1 MDWNCAPTCIGS
13 LPHKDPAKALDL
25 VISSL
30 RELPFWPQLPAL
42 GFGENM
48 YAQFS
53 TKLPGVR
60 IDPEAKKVVVDLDN
74 YDPERFYTA
83 VVEEDV
89 DFFAYE
95 KENFRG
101 FFEFIGRKLPSGIKA
116 VKGQITG
123 PISTGLQIFDQTGK
137 SALYDEFYGE
147 IVRKDLNLCAKWQER
162 KLKERSDNVIIF
174 LDEPSLSLVG
184 TPFAPISRE
193 NVVQWIDEVLDGLTC
208 IKGLHC
214 CGNTDWPMVLSTDID
229 ILSFDAYSYAFSIA
243 LYPKEVKA
251 FLDKGGVLSWGII
264 PNMDSKL
271 EKESV
276 PSLVKRLEDG
286 IELMVSKGID
296 RDTILRRSLLTP
308 QCGMEGLDEAQCVR
322 VLELLN
328 GVSDAMRGKH
338 QLGE

>member
-25 VISSL
+25 ITSAL
-30 RELPFWPQLPAL
+30 KEIPFWPQLPAM

-60 IDPEAKKVVVDLDN
+60 IDAESKKVVVDLDD

-83 VVEEDV
+83 VIEENV
-89 DFFAYE
+89 DFFAYDE
-95 KENFRG
+95 ENFHG
-101 FFEFIGRKLPSGIKA
+101 FYELMRRTLSPGIKA
-116 VKGQITG
+116 VKGQVTG

-137 SALYDEFYGE
+137 SALYDDFYGE
-147 IVRKDLNLCAKWQER
+147 IIRKDLNLCAKWQES
-162 KLKERSDNVIIF
+162 KLKEKNGNVIMF

-184 TPFAPISRE
+184 TPFAPISRD
-193 NVVQWIDEVLDGLTC
+193 NVVLWIDEVLDGLRC
-208 IKGLHC
+208 VKGLHC
-214 CGNTDWPMVLSTDID
+214 CGNTDWPMVLSTNID
-229 ILSFDAYSYAFSIA
+229 LLSFDAYSYAFSIA

-251 FLDKGGVLSWGII
+251 FLDRGGVLSWGII

-276 PSLVKRLEDG
+276 PSLVKRLEEG
-286 IELMVSKGID
+286 IDLMVSKGID
-296 RDTILRRSLLTP
+296 RETILRQSMLTP
-308 QCGMEGLDEAQCVR
+308 QCGLGGLDEAQCGR
-322 VLELLN
+322 ALALLN
-328 GVSDAMRGKH
+328 GVSDSIRKKH
-338 QLGE
+338 RLGE